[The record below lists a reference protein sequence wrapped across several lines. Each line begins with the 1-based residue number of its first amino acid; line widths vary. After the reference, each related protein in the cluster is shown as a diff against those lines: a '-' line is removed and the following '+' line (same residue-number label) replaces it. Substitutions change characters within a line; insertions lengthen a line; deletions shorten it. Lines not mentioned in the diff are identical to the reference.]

1 MTAGALVVEDLHVS
15 YRTPHGAVPAVRGV
29 SFAIVAGEFFTLL
42 GASGCGK
49 TSILRS
55 IAGLEAPD
63 RGRIAIGG
71 HVVYSSDDGITEP
84 PYRRDIGMVFQSYA
98 IWPHLTVFDNVA
110 FPLVSGRRRL
120 PRSEVRQRTLRALGL
135 VQLEALA
142 DRPAPQLSGGQQQRV
157 ALARA
162 LVAEPSV
169 LLLDEPLSNLDARLR
184 AEMRLE
190 IRRLVAASGVTTL
203 YVTHDQAEALTMSDR
218 LAVMNEGVFI
228 ETATPHDIYLR
239 PRSVFTATFLGD
251 ANVVEGSVEMRRD
264 AMCVVQT
271 SLGALVCPMDE
282 SLNGCLHVAVVCR
295 PEAIQ
300 ITLNRPEGVNVVPGR
315 ITAALFAGDRVTYS
329 IATAGRAL
337 QATAAPGAPLRE
349 GDRVYAHLPP
359 EKCQLVPAGR

>member
-1 MTAGALVVEDLHVS
+1 MTAGTLVVEDLHVS
-15 YRTPHGAVPAVRGV
+15 YRTSRGAVPAVRGV
-29 SFAIVAGEFFTLL
+29 TFTIAAGEFFTLL

-55 IAGLEAPD
+55 IAGLESPE
-63 RGRIAIGG
+63 RGKIAIGG
-71 HVVYSSDDGITEP
+71 HVVYSSENGIAEP
-84 PYRRDIGMVFQSYA
+84 PHRRDIGMVFQSYA
-98 IWPHLTVFDNVA
+98 IWPHLTVFENVA

-120 PRSEVRQRTLRALGL
+120 PRSEVRERTLRALGL

-162 LVAEPSV
+162 LVAEPSL

-190 IRRLVAASGVTTL
+190 IRRLIAASGVTTL

-228 ETATPHDIYLR
+228 ETSTPQDIYLR

-251 ANVVEGSVEMRRD
+251 ANVVEGSVENRRD
-264 AMCVVQT
+264 AMCIVRT
-271 SLGALVCPMDE
+271 ALGTLVCPADE
-282 SLNGCLHVAVVCR
+282 SLNRSVRVAVVCR
-295 PEAIQ
+295 PEAVHV
-300 ITLNRPEGVNVVPGR
+300 TARPSDDINVVAGR

-329 IATAGRAL
+329 IATGGQTL
-337 QATAAPGAPLRE
+337 QATAAPGAPFRE

-359 EKCQLVPAGR
+359 EKCRLVPARR